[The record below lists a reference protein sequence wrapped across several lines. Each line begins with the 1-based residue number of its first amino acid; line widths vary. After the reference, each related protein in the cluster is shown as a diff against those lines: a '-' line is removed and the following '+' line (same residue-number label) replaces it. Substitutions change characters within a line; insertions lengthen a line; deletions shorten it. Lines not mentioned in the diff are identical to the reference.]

1 VKRSRSFAYSS
12 LRVAALTTGFAFAWA
27 GVVASC
33 SSAPRG
39 NVSAKNDA
47 NAKVDASPSCP
58 VRTDVSRCSG
68 NDPTFVFFPPLSCDP
83 SSRGDGGL
91 ANATPD
97 GNASTDAA
105 DDPAVDA
112 SSDGGDDAGVDASS
126 DGGDDAGGDASSDGG
141 DDAGVDAIAN
151 AAAGVMDP
159 CALVTSL
166 DAFFTPQACQAFVGA
181 EANRNL
187 SLPPGASVPVMD
199 EPADGDMLTPDN
211 WSIFTWFLID
221 RDSRRDWLE
230 RVVGAVEPSAYAYS
244 PLRGDAYVLE
254 FTQGC
259 TEILRVMLAETA
271 WLPDPASWALL
282 TSLTG
287 PVQVR
292 VFWMQFA
299 GDTLIST
306 PVPSAPITIT
316 MRDARD

>member
-1 VKRSRSFAYSS
+1 
-12 LRVAALTTGFAFAWA
+12 
-27 GVVASC
+27 
-33 SSAPRG
+33 
-39 NVSAKNDA
+39 
-47 NAKVDASPSCP
+47 
-58 VRTDVSRCSG
+58 
-68 NDPTFVFFPPLSCDP
+68 
-83 SSRGDGGL
+83 L

-112 SSDGGDDAGVDASS
+112 SSDGGDDAGVDAT
-126 DGGDDAGGDASSDGG
+126 SDGG

-187 SLPPGASVPVMD
+187 SLRSGASVPVMD

-230 RVVGAVEPSAYAYS
+230 RVVGVVEPSAYAYS